1 MNADIMIASTNC
13 HILGINSPMLSVI
26 IVIVGETIAA
36 VLVAVIIHEEG
47 HALAT
52 LACGLRL
59 SSFVIGIGPTV
70 LKLRVGRTDFILK
83 LVPITGHIW
92 REPTKRRWARIVID
106 AAGPLANG
114 LALAPIAALYRLW
127 PGHEEV
133 LLVFGF
139 YQALFL
145 IATLLPTSRK
155 IDGVRIPS
163 DGMRIYDLLFRYHPP
178 SSK

>member
-1 MNADIMIASTNC
+1 
-13 HILGINSPMLSVI
+13 MLSVI

-36 VLVAVIIHEEG
+36 VLVAGIIHEEG
-47 HALAT
+47 HPPPT
-52 LACGLRL
+52 HACGPRL
-59 SSFVIGIGPTV
+59 SSFGNGNGPTV
-70 LKLRVGRTDFILK
+70 PTLRVGGAALFPK
-83 LVPITGHIW
+83 PEPITGPKL
-92 REPTKRRWARIVID
+92 RAPTKRRWARIVID